1 MLITPSRKIP
11 DIKTW
16 QSWPRAG
23 PLSVSS
29 MPFAFCFVLGT
40 AFQFPF
46 SVLFWP
52 AVQLAIPQPGFELGS
67 QQWTP
72 RILTTRP
79 PGNIP
84 VSFITNLQFH
94 CASNAVTSPVPPS
107 LFICLVFV
115 RMAFGQ
121 VQFHLIAFQD
131 EPLEDGRELDAGQ
144 KNEAK
149 NEALMLEKH
158 ERVEERRNLLN
169 RPISSTSFKK
179 WIQSGSLLM
188 NKNLCLFLPVF

>member
-1 MLITPSRKIP
+1 
-11 DIKTW
+11 
-16 QSWPRAG
+16 
-23 PLSVSS
+23 
-29 MPFAFCFVLGT
+29 
-40 AFQFPF
+40 
-46 SVLFWP
+46 
-52 AVQLAIPQPGFELGS
+52 
-67 QQWTP
+67 
-72 RILTTRP
+72 
-79 PGNIP
+79 
-84 VSFITNLQFH
+84 
-94 CASNAVTSPVPPS
+94 
-107 LFICLVFV
+107 
-115 RMAFGQ
+115 MAFGQ